1 MEEEQLQ
8 AFGLA
13 CMFEKELGYISI
25 AELLRNGAELD
36 LHFEPRAI
44 KYFC

>member
-1 MEEEQLQ
+1 
-8 AFGLA
+8 
-13 CMFEKELGYISI
+13 MFEKELGYISI